1 MACAATAECAD
12 GLSCDAGACAA
23 PKPVPVVKQ
32 PDPVKP
38 PEVIK
43 KPPEPKKPPPPV
55 VHQKPADPY
64 VDNKPKV
71 DPQEALKS
79 GLQQYA
85 RGDTSAALAS
95 FRSALSS
102 NPGFSPAYRGIGLV
116 YEKLGNKAQARVA
129 YKKYLALAPT
139 AGDADQIRERME
151 RL

>member
-1 MACAATAECAD
+1 MGCRARPVR
-12 GLSCDAGACAA
+12 A
-23 PKPVPVVKQ
+23 PRPSRSPRRWKP
-32 PDPVKP
+32 PDPRQAARGHP
-38 PEVIK
+38 RSHPSAEECRRRRRRSCTRSRPIRTS
-43 KPPEPKKPPPPV
+43 
-55 VHQKPADPY
+55 
-64 VDNKPKV
+64 DNKPKV

-95 FRSALSS
+95 FRSALSA
-102 NPGFSPAYRGIGLV
+102 NPGFSPAYRGMGLV
-116 YEKLGNKAQARVA
+116 YEKMGNKAQARIA